1 MLVLTR
7 CINERV
13 MIGEDITVEIL
24 SVKGNQVRLGFTA
37 PADITIHR
45 EEIKKRIEQG
55 VPMRK
60 PCTIYYKKR
69 AKGYLTTVNQPLLH

>member
-7 CINERV
+7 RISERV
-13 MIGEDITVEIL
+13 MIGENIIVEIL
-24 SVKGNQVRLGFTA
+24 SIKGNQVRLGFTA
-37 PADITIHR
+37 PADIAVHR

-55 VPMRK
+55 VPMKK

-69 AKGYLTTVNQPLLH
+69 AKGYLTTMNQPLLH